1 MKKKIFAAILAVL
14 TAASMAAC
22 GSGETGGNDGNDVPD
37 VTVSYETTESDS
49 ETEAATEAPVE
60 TVPETETE
68 SETEAETEAETENAE
83 ENASAAG
90 DVYSGTGYT
99 INVDSGKWVD
109 ASGYIKLI
117 SEYSANMDTGLNV
130 SAEDIENLNDG
141 MFFHADLSGSNFNI
155 VCNEIGDLGADF
167 DISMFAGLMEE
178 QYAAAGI
185 TYLGDEV
192 VEHNG
197 KNWLKIEVEME
208 QSGASMKMLQYMTL
222 NGVNQYV
229 VTYTSDK
236 DNYDKALSDFE
247 EVFDSFK
254 FTE

>member
-22 GSGETGGNDGNDVPD
+22 GNGETGGNDGNDVPD
-37 VTVSYETTESDS
+37 VTVSYETTESNS
-49 ETEAATEAPVE
+49 ETEAPVE

-68 SETEAETEAETENAE
+68 TEAENAE

-90 DVYSGTGYT
+90 DVYNGTGYT
-99 INVDSGKWVD
+99 INVDPAKWAD
-109 ASGYIKLI
+109 ASAYIKLI
-117 SEYSANMDTGLNV
+117 SEYSAEMDTGLDV
-130 SAEDIENLNDG
+130 SAEDIENMSDG

-178 QYAAAGI
+178 QYAAAGM

-192 VEHNG
+192 IEHNG
-197 KNWLKIEVEME
+197 KNWLKVSVETE
-208 QSGASMKMLQYMTL
+208 QSGSSMKMLQYMTL

-247 EVFDSFK
+247 DVFASFK

>member
-1 MKKKIFAAILAVL
+1 MKKKIFAAVLAVL

-22 GSGETGGNDGNDVPD
+22 GNGETGGNDGNDVPD
-37 VTVSYETTESDS
+37 VTVSYETTESNS
-49 ETEAATEAPVE
+49 ETEAPVE

-68 SETEAETEAETENAE
+68 TEAETENADG
-83 ENASAAG
+83 NASAAG

-99 INVDSGKWVD
+99 NNGDSGKWVD

-130 SAEDIENLNDG
+130 SADDIENMSDG

-178 QYAAAGI
+178 QYAAAGM

-192 VEHNG
+192 VKHDG
-197 KNWLKIEVEME
+197 KNWLKVDVEME
-208 QSGASMKMLQYMTL
+208 QSGASMKMLQYMAL

-247 EVFDSFK
+247 AVFDSFK

>member
-1 MKKKIFAAILAVL
+1 MKKKIFAAVLALL

-22 GSGETGGNDGNDVPD
+22 GGGGTGGNGVNDVPE
-37 VTVSYETTESDS
+37 VTVSEETTK
-49 ETEAATEAPVE
+49 TEATTEKPVE
-60 TVPETETE
+60 TVPETEAETE
-68 SETEAETEAETENAE
+68 TETEAETEAETENDKG
-83 ENASAAG
+83 NASAAG
-90 DVYSGTGYT
+90 DVYRGKGYT
-99 INVDSGKWVD
+99 INVDSKKWAD
-109 ASGYIKLI
+109 ASEYIKLI
-117 SEYSANMDTGLNV
+117 SEYSANLDIGLDI

-141 MFFHADLSGSNFNI
+141 MFFHTDLSGSNFNI

-178 QYAAAGI
+178 QYKAAGI

-192 VEHNG
+192 VKHNG
-197 KNWLKIEVEME
+197 KNWLKIEVEVTE
-208 QSGASMKMLQYMTL
+208 SGTDMKMLQYMAL

-229 VTYTSDK
+229 ITYTSNK

-247 EVFDSFK
+247 AVFDSFE

>member
-22 GSGETGGNDGNDVPD
+22 GSGETGGNDVND
-37 VTVSYETTESDS
+37 VTVSEKTTEETTEK
-49 ETEAATEAPVE
+49 PVE
-60 TVPETETE
+60 TVPETEAESETE
-68 SETEAETEAETENAE
+68 TETEAETEAETENDE
-83 ENASAAG
+83 GNASAAG

-99 INVDSGKWVD
+99 MTVDSEKWVD

-117 SEYSANMDTGLNV
+117 SEYSANLDMGLDV

-178 QYAAAGI
+178 QYTAAGM

-192 VEHNG
+192 IKHNG
-197 KNWLKIEVEME
+197 KNWLKVNVEVTE
-208 QSGASMKMLQYMTL
+208 SGTAMKMLQYMTM

-229 VTYTSDK
+229 ITYTSDK
-236 DNYDKALSDFE
+236 GNYDKALSDFE
-247 EVFDSFK
+247 AVFDSFEFK
-254 FTE
+254 E

>member
-37 VTVSYETTESDS
+37 VTVSYETTETDS

-60 TVPETETE
+60 TVPETEA
-68 SETEAETEAETENAE
+68 EAETEAETENADG
-83 ENASAAG
+83 NASAAG

-117 SEYSANMDTGLNV
+117 SEYSANMDTGLDV
-130 SAEDIENLNDG
+130 SAEDIENMSDG

-178 QYAAAGI
+178 QYAAAGM

-192 VEHNG
+192 VKHDG
-197 KNWLKIEVEME
+197 KNWLKVDVEME
-208 QSGASMKMLQYMTL
+208 QSGTSMKMLQYMAL

-229 VTYTSDK
+229 VTYTADK
-236 DNYDKALSDFE
+236 DNYDKTLSDFE
-247 EVFDSFK
+247 EVFDSFE

>member
-22 GSGETGGNDGNDVPD
+22 GNNENGGNDVPD
-37 VTVSYETTESDS
+37 VTTTS
-49 ETEAATEAPVE
+49 ATETKTNTE
-60 TVPETETE
+60 TDVTETETE
-68 SETEAETEAETENAE
+68 TETNTETEAEDNDSQAA
-83 ENASAAG
+83 AAG
-90 DVYSGTGYT
+90 NTYRGNGYT
-99 INVDSGKWVD
+99 MTINSEKWVD
-109 ASGYIKLI
+109 G
-117 SEYSANMDTGLNV
+117 SEYLKLVSEYTEELDMGLDV

-155 VCNEIGDLGADF
+155 VCSEIGNLGSDF
-167 DISMFAGLMEE
+167 DISQFGDLMEE
-178 QYAAAGI
+178 QYTAAGF

-192 VEHNG
+192 FERNG
-197 KNWLKIEVEME
+197 KNWLKIEVEADQM
-208 QSGASMKMLQYMTL
+208 GTAMRMLQYMAL

-236 DNYDKALSDFE
+236 DIYDEALSDFE
-247 EVFDSFK
+247 EVFNTFE

>member
-1 MKKKIFAAILAVL
+1 MKKKIFAAVLAVL

-22 GSGETGGNDGNDVPD
+22 VNGETGGNDVNDVPD
-37 VTVSYETTESDS
+37 VTVSEETTETDS
-49 ETEAATEAPVE
+49 ETEATTEKPVE

-68 SETEAETEAETENAE
+68 AETEAETEKADG
-83 ENASAAG
+83 NASAAG
-90 DVYSGTGYT
+90 DVYKGTGYT
-99 INVDSGKWVD
+99 INVDPAKWAD
-109 ASGYIKLI
+109 ASAYIKLI
-117 SEYSANMDTGLNV
+117 SEYSSELDISMNV

-178 QYAAAGI
+178 QYTALGM
-185 TYLGDEV
+185 TYLGDDV

-197 KNWLKIEVEME
+197 KNWLKIEVEVE
-208 QSGASMKMLQYMTL
+208 ESGTAMRMLQYMAL

-229 VTYTSDK
+229 ITYTSDK

-247 EVFDSFK
+247 DVFASFK

>member
-22 GSGETGGNDGNDVPD
+22 GNGETGGNDGNDVPD
-37 VTVSYETTESDS
+37 VTVSYETTESNS
-49 ETEAATEAPVE
+49 ETEAPVE
-60 TVPETETE
+60 TVPETET
-68 SETEAETEAETENAE
+68 ETEAETENAE

-99 INVDSGKWVD
+99 INVDPAKWAD
-109 ASGYIKLI
+109 ASAYIKLI
-117 SEYSANMDTGLNV
+117 SEYSAEMDTGLDV
-130 SAEDIENLNDG
+130 SAEDIENLSDG

-178 QYAAAGI
+178 QYAAAGM

-192 VEHNG
+192 IEHNG
-197 KNWLKIEVEME
+197 KNWLKVSVETE

-247 EVFDSFK
+247 DVFASFK

>member
-1 MKKKIFAAILAVL
+1 MNKKIFAAIFAVL

-22 GSGETGGNDGNDVPD
+22 GNGETGGNDGNDVPD

-68 SETEAETEAETENAE
+68 SETEAETENAE

-178 QYAAAGI
+178 QYAAAGM

-192 VEHNG
+192 VKHDG
-197 KNWLKIEVEME
+197 KNWLKVDVEME